1 MRKVLAGLLMLVALS
16 MSTAAFA
23 DITVGSNDS
32 GNCYPFMC
40 NDSGTN
46 VGVSIDYQQ
55 AYNSA
60 KFSGLTTINTI
71 TWYFADAFGGNPVAL
86 GGNYSFYW
94 GYSSVGLALTD
105 NLASNYNGAANFL
118 GTAPIPP
125 GGINDDPTLT
135 LSGFTPFTYDPNLGD
150 LILEIVVDTQDVVPN
165 GSGNG
170 YQEADYTGT
179 DTTRAYCLTGGGCL
193 GANGGA
199 LVTTFGTAT
208 TTPEPGTLALLGSG
222 LVGLAGVLRRKISR

>member
-1 MRKVLAGLLMLVALS
+1 MRKVLAGLVMLVALS

-105 NLASNYNGAANFL
+105 
-118 GTAPIPP
+118 
-125 GGINDDPTLT
+125 
-135 LSGFTPFTYDPNLGD
+135 
-150 LILEIVVDTQDVVPN
+150 
-165 GSGNG
+165 
-170 YQEADYTGT
+170 
-179 DTTRAYCLTGGGCL
+179 
-193 GANGGA
+193 
-199 LVTTFGTAT
+199 
-208 TTPEPGTLALLGSG
+208 
-222 LVGLAGVLRRKISR
+222 